1 MATNFPTLLDT
12 FTNPLPTSLLLSP
25 SHSLQHSDA
34 NDAIEALEAKV
45 GITNSNVTT
54 SLDYRVRNI
63 NATTMVVNG
72 PNSSSLSFGDWSNTP
87 THSAI
92 EGNMGYLLLGKNA
105 LDNFNIYLRSN
116 NSIGGVY
123 IGGNNT
129 NTMAVSSSGMSLTGS
144 AIFSGSTS
152 TDLFKIT
159 QTGTGNAFVIEDEAS
174 DTTPFVISS
183 AGNLRLGGG
192 TSYGTYFY
200 SGTGFNSNPKIL
212 GHTFDLF
219 SAGLGAYTWNN
230 GNNGVYTV
238 YSKSRGA
245 TIGDMTI
252 VQANDGLSVMV
263 FGGSDGEKFGEA
275 ARISVNVDGTPG
287 LNSMPGF
294 IAFSTSPTGT
304 INPSE
309 RMRIN
314 AVGNVGIGTT
324 APAARLEVNGSTTIG
339 AQTNVAA
346 EFGTSGGTN
355 NLLVGSVTGNTPFIG
370 SQGAS
375 SLLLNTDGVTRMSFN
390 SAGEVGI
397 ASPPTSNIRLTI
409 TGGSTNSAN
418 PVIMLNG
425 VSGSGALY
433 FHNDIAAGSYNGI
446 VTAGSKAIIATGPN
460 GTTSKAALVIA
471 PWSDTAYGIR
481 FTGGATTDILVR
493 GTTTFTSSLA
503 ADKALIVKGV
513 ASQAGDFIDVQDSS
527 GASQCKVDSAG
538 NFLVG
543 TSTRRSVGGS
553 YQNTIPSQ
561 IFTEQGS
568 TGLTAY
574 TSVVNRANSDGLR
587 FILGRSRG
595 TAAGA
600 VTALVSNDSIAE
612 LMFAGADGTTLDPL
626 AARIMVHVDGA
637 VATGSVPGRLSFATN
652 PLAGTNPIERMR
664 IDSAGNVGIGITAPT
679 SKLHVVG
686 SFSRGAPVTKT
697 SNFTLADTE
706 NWIICNGTTS
716 IAVTLPAASSQVG
729 REITIKNIAA
739 FTVVSA
745 SSNIVPINSGTAGTA
760 ILPATAGSWVTLVSN
775 GTSWVIMQS

>member
-1 MATNFPTLLDT
+1 
-12 FTNPLPTSLLLSP
+12 
-25 SHSLQHSDA
+25 
-34 NDAIEALEAKV
+34 
-45 GITNSNVTT
+45 
-54 SLDYRVRNI
+54 
-63 NATTMVVNG
+63 MVVDG

-116 NSIGGVY
+116 NSVGGVY

-129 NTMAVSSSGMSLTGS
+129 NTMAVSSSGMTLAGT

-200 SGTGFNSNPKIL
+200 TGTGFNSNPKIL
-212 GHTFDLF
+212 AHTFDLF

-252 VQANDGLSVMV
+252 VQAGDGLSAMV

-287 LNSMPGF
+287 LNSMPGL
-294 IAFSTSPTGT
+294 IAFSTTTTGT
-304 INPSE
+304 ISPSE

-324 APAARLEVNGSTTIG
+324 APAARLEVNGSTTIDTQ
-339 AQTNVAA
+339 ANVAA

-355 NLLVGSVTGNTPFIG
+355 SLLVGSVTGNTPFIG

-375 SLLLNTDGVTRMSFN
+375 NLLLNTNGVTRVHIS
-390 SAGEVGI
+390 
-397 ASPPTSNIRLTI
+397 
-409 TGGSTNSAN
+409 ST
-418 PVIMLNG
+418 
-425 VSGSGALY
+425 
-433 FHNDIAAGSYNGI
+433 
-446 VTAGSKAIIATGPN
+446 
-460 GTTSKAALVIA
+460 
-471 PWSDTAYGIR
+471 
-481 FTGGATTDILVR
+481 
-493 GTTTFTSSLA
+493 
-503 ADKALIVKGV
+503 
-513 ASQAGDFIDVQDSS
+513 
-527 GASQCKVDSAG
+527 
-538 NFLVG
+538 
-543 TSTRRSVGGS
+543 
-553 YQNTIPSQ
+553 
-561 IFTEQGS
+561 
-568 TGLTAY
+568 
-574 TSVVNRANSDGLR
+574 
-587 FILGRSRG
+587 
-595 TAAGA
+595 
-600 VTALVSNDSIAE
+600 
-612 LMFAGADGTTLDPL
+612 
-626 AARIMVHVDGA
+626 
-637 VATGSVPGRLSFATN
+637 
-652 PLAGTNPIERMR
+652 
-664 IDSAGNVGIGITAPT
+664 GNVGIGTSTGGTMLRVQNDTAGNATLLLKNAASQSGLIISALDSADAQVFGVGSTGNVGIGSVTSASAIIRINKSITGSTIPIAYYLTSTVDANFSGITAAYGSLSGIGATASTAGTPLANLYHNYIGQGTFTNTTVAAQYGYYVDSSFIGATTNIGFRGQIPIGGSRWNLFMDGTAQNYLAGNTGIGITVPT

-697 SNFTLADTE
+697 ASFTLADTE
-706 NWIICNGTTS
+706 NWIICNGTAS
-716 IAVTLPAASSQVG
+716 ITVTLPAASSQVG
-729 REITIKNIAA
+729 REITIKNVAA

-745 SSNIVPINSGTAGTA
+745 SANIVPITGTTAAAA
-760 ILPATAGSWVTLVSN
+760 ILPATVGAWVRLVSDGAN
-775 GTSWVIMQS
+775 WQTMQS